1 MPEYSG
7 LKIYPFGDIL
17 VCLRMK
23 THGYCERHSPRPE
36 KQIITLRV
44 ALCRR
49 SIILFYL
56 YILCIIKQY
65 NYIMY
70 QTCIITSINL
80 KKAFMAININTNSLK
95 ILILALYLT
104 ILLTYIIFIL
114 DKVNIHFCIHFQFFS
129 YTLLPLL

>member
-1 MPEYSG
+1 
-7 LKIYPFGDIL
+7 
-17 VCLRMK
+17 
-23 THGYCERHSPRPE
+23 
-36 KQIITLRV
+36 
-44 ALCRR
+44 
-49 SIILFYL
+49 
-56 YILCIIKQY
+56 
-65 NYIMY
+65 MY

-129 YTLLPLL
+129 YTLIHFC